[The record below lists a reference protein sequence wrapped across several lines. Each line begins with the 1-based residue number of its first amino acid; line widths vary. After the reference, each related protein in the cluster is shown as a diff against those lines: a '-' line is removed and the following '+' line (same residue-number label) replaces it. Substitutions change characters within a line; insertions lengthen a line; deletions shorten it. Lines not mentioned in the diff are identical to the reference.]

1 MAQLNTFKSLQ
12 YTFVGSDEPDLP
24 GGVDPHVIYTAP
36 AGYTAIVLN
45 AQAANVVS
53 GGADV
58 RVTLK
63 LDKGGTVNTL
73 INDLVIP
80 QNDAANLAT
89 GKLVLQ
95 AGDKLI
101 GYIDPNDVPQA
112 GNALDL
118 TLSFL
123 ETLDA

>member
-12 YTFVGSDEPDLP
+12 YSFVDANSPDVA
-24 GGVDPHVIYTAP
+24 GVDPHLIYTAP

-45 AQAANVVS
+45 AQAANVKS
-53 GGADV
+53 PNADV
-58 RVTLK
+58 TVTLK
-63 LDKGGTVNTL
+63 LDKGGVENVL
-73 INDLVIP
+73 IKELVIP
-80 QNDAANLAT
+80 PNDAANLAT

-95 AGDKLI
+95 SGDKLVGFI
-101 GYIDPNDVPQA
+101 ANGEGP
-112 GNALDL
+112 NALDL

>member
-12 YTFVGSDEPDLP
+12 YSFLDENTADLP

-45 AQAANVVS
+45 AQAANVKS
-53 GGADV
+53 PNADV
-58 RVTLK
+58 TVTLK
-63 LDKGGTVNTL
+63 LDKGGAENVL
-73 INDLVIP
+73 IKELIIP
-80 QNDAANLAT
+80 PNDAANLAT

-95 AGDKLI
+95 SGDKLI
-101 GYIDPNDVPQA
+101 GFIENLEGP
-112 GNALDL
+112 NALDL

>member
-12 YTFVGSDEPDLP
+12 YSFLDENTADLP

-45 AQAANVVS
+45 AQAANVKS
-53 GGADV
+53 PNADV
-58 RVTLK
+58 TVTLK
-63 LDKGGTVNTL
+63 LDKGGVENTL
-73 INDLVIP
+73 IKELVIP
-80 QNDAANLAT
+80 PNDAANLAT

-95 AGDKLI
+95 SGDKLVGFI
-101 GYIDPNDVPQA
+101 ENLEGP
-112 GNALDL
+112 NALDL

>member
-12 YTFVGSDEPDLP
+12 YSFVDANSPDVA
-24 GGVDPHVIYTAP
+24 GVDPHLIYTAP

-45 AQAANVVS
+45 AQAANIKS
-53 GGADV
+53 PNADV
-58 RVTLK
+58 TVTLK
-63 LDKGGTVNTL
+63 LDKGGVENVL
-73 INDLVIP
+73 IKELVIP
-80 QNDAANLAT
+80 PNDAANLAT

-95 AGDKLI
+95 SGDKLVGFI
-101 GYIDPNDVPQA
+101 ENGEGP
-112 GNALDL
+112 NALDL